1 MPIQRQVSDLT
12 DASDSD
18 SFEAAPKGQRAASS
32 GQKRKQLTP
41 AERSSE
47 GHLRSV
53 LGRECSCK
61 RKTCFQQFIF
71 EPAFS
76 ELSNYRCHWYELHKL
91 DQDQFAPRPELLSG
105 PRARAR
111 LLNPPNL
118 ISKRRARARC
128 LCVCQAQGLPIVALQ
143 IFEVFVL
150 KQHLES

>member
-1 MPIQRQVSDLT
+1 MRVNIQSINPFGCRADTSPLMPIQRQVSDLT

-53 LGRECSCK
+53 LGRECGCK

-91 DQDQFAPRPELLSG
+91 DQDQFAPRPHRVFTLTLVCLSSTG
-105 PRARAR
+105 IAHC
-111 LLNPPNL
+111 
-118 ISKRRARARC
+118 C
-128 LCVCQAQGLPIVALQ
+128 LADL
-143 IFEVFVL
+143 
-150 KQHLES
+150 